1 MLRPHRALVFG
12 KYIACYDEL
21 DDEAHDEGYKWAAV
35 AWFQSHWDINAADF
49 PVMFKTAMQETS
61 VLIDNATVQPVN
73 GIQYLLGFED
83 EVEFVRQSF
92 ADLFSED
99 GGDLEARQARVV
111 KFVAE
116 INARIE
122 IYIKSWKYLQNTGN
136 VINYL
141 NLWRPAENYFFKATE
156 ASDWTG
162 WILYGG
168 DIGSGTTFSLR
179 NYYHMCDE
187 LLVEVRKNEQIMQLT
202 EQRVQRKAPGLDD
215 QQHILVYDIIY
226 CAHAYSLYGKI
237 PKVPGSGKQ
246 KEELANK
253 LKEIKLLQDA
263 IQNGE
268 AQIKQLQDQL
278 IDLPDLTGAE
288 VQNLKYGT
296 GTVVSCNDGV
306 LVVNYADGMKKHSY
320 PLVLANGT
328 LTCNV
333 DDHGAFKNNMEI
345 EQRIKELM
353 PHIDALQIKLET
365 LMESVASII
374 APDNNK

>member
-1 MLRPHRALVFG
+1 MYEEHLYEVFD
-12 KYIACYDEL
+12 KYIARYDEL

-35 AWFQSHWDINAADF
+35 AWFQSHWDIDAADF
-49 PVMFKTAMQETS
+49 PEMFKTAMQETS

-73 GIQYLLGFED
+73 GIQYLLGFEN

-92 ADLFSED
+92 TDLFSED

-122 IYIKSWKYLQNTGN
+122 THIKSWKFLQNTGN

-156 ASDWTG
+156 ANDWAG

-179 NYYHMCDE
+179 NYYRMCDE

-202 EQRVQRKAPGLDD
+202 ERRVQRKAPGLDD

-237 PKVPGSGKQ
+237 PKIHGSGKK

-268 AQIKQLQDQL
+268 AQLAQLLDQL
-278 IDLPDLTGAE
+278 VELPDLTGAE
-288 VQNLKYGT
+288 VQNARYGT
-296 GTVVSCNDGV
+296 GTVASCKDGV
-306 LVVNYADGMKKHSY
+306 LVVNYADGVKKHPY
-320 PLVLANGT
+320 PMVLAKEI
-328 LTCNV
+328 LTCDV

-345 EQRIKELM
+345 EQKIKELKS
-353 PHIDALQIKLET
+353 HVDALRIKLEP
-365 LMESVASII
+365 LMASVADIMGT
-374 APDNNK
+374 DYNE